1 MIASFGTTH
10 HHAIYTSKMCAHH
23 KCNDFATDESGLY
36 LGNRE
41 GKWLKTNG
49 RFGWMRT
56 DKVRNHFG
64 VGRVSQ
70 AGALAALEDQVQHSH
85 VDRIDLFWGGLTY
98 VSVCAGVFKLS
109 ARAHAVRT

>member
-1 MIASFGTTH
+1 MPFIHQKCVRTTNAMILQRMSRV
-10 HHAIYTSKMCAHH
+10 C
-23 KCNDFATDESGLY
+23 
-36 LGNRE
+36 NRE